1 MTKFDFKKWVI
12 EHKHGKKSLD
22 EQMMRG
28 RGRDATSPLIMC
40 EDSVTDP
47 ITGVADLSRC
57 HRFSECIN
65 GQSDGSGLVRLWG
78 SALANPEN
86 FYNALC
92 PGCVPGD
99 VIEMS
104 DGRKWIYD
112 GTGID
117 AQMNFQNFG
126 TLIGPSTCIM
136 SVMGC
141 MDPLAN
147 NFNATSTVDDGT
159 CAYGYDCNQRGRH
172 PKFGSKCTPNM
183 DPGTNGTFQTLQAC
197 VSSGCE
203 GFPGDTGKVN
213 EPTNKIPNDVPV
225 DIEPTEY

>member
-22 EQMMRG
+22 EQMMGMRG
-28 RGRDATSPLIMC
+28 RGEAIKTMC
-40 EDSVTDP
+40 SAYV
-47 ITGVADLSRC
+47 GVNGNFNLC
-57 HRFSECIN
+57 HRFSQCVN
-65 GQSDGSGLVRLWG
+65 GQNMGGNEVILNDDPF
-78 SALANPEN
+78 ANAQD
-86 FYNALC
+86 FYNSMC

-147 NFNATSTVDDGT
+147 NFNAASTVDDGS
-159 CAYGYDCNQRGRH
+159 CAYGYDCNQKGNH

-197 VSSGCE
+197 ISSGCE
-203 GFPGDTGKVN
+203 GFPGDTGKF
-213 EPTNKIPNDVPV
+213 ELPTNKRPQDEPM